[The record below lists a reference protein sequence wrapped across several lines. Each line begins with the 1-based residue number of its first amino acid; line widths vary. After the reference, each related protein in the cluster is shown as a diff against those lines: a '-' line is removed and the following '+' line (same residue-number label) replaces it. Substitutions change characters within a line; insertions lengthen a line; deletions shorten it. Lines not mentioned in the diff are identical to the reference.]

1 MENFF
6 RMYVRNT
13 ATSFVELGIIKEL
26 YIRTHVLFVS
36 GNILYSLESQ
46 YHFILNAFGPHPTIQ
61 RCKNIDTP
69 ITIVK
74 YNQIRA
80 LYGI

>member
-1 MENFF
+1 MENVF

-46 YHFILNAFGPHPTIQ
+46 YHFILNASVPHRT
-61 RCKNIDTP
+61 NIDTP

>member
-13 ATSFVELGIIKEL
+13 ATSFIELGIIKDL
-26 YIRTHVLFVS
+26 YIRMHVLFIS
-36 GNILYSLESQ
+36 GNVLYSLESQ
-46 YHFILNAFGPHPTIQ
+46 YHFIVNAFVTTIQ
-61 RCKNIDTP
+61 RCKYIDTP
-69 ITIVK
+69 IKIVK

>member
-1 MENFF
+1 MQNFF

-13 ATSFVELGIIKEL
+13 ATSFVELGIIRKL

-46 YHFILNAFGPHPTIQ
+46 YHFILNAFVLRFKDLRTLIP
-61 RCKNIDTP
+61 P

-74 YNQIRA
+74 YDRIRA

>member
-13 ATSFVELGIIKEL
+13 ATSFVELGINKEL

-46 YHFILNAFGPHPTIQ
+46 YLFILNAFVQ

>member
-46 YHFILNAFGPHPTIQ
+46 YHFILNATIQ